1 MEHTENKTTTL
12 HENTRRLAQRKNL
25 PSAATPTTTTTKQQK
40 QKQQTIF
47 RCINTGGHQITA
59 LRHTTYNQH
68 ANYR

>member
-25 PSAATPTTTTTKQQK
+25 PSAATPTTTTKQQK